1 MKYRHLSHF
10 VNDLQAIGRYSF
22 AKKEAGE
29 ALGVSDIALKRSLQ
43 KLSKKGQITLVKR
56 GFYVVVPPEYQVNG
70 ILPPSWF
77 IHDLM
82 KFIGCP
88 YYVALL
94 SAAAIFGAAHQQPQ
108 VFHVITDRPRRDINI
123 SGLRISFF
131 MKSRMEKT
139 PVIKVKTATGF
150 IDVSSPEATSLD
162 LVRFADRIGG
172 LDRVVTVLQ
181 ELSETIKA
189 RELLEAARYERNLS
203 YIQRLGFLL
212 DSIGKSKL
220 TCMLVRKVNSYHPR
234 FTPLNPKLPRKGYKH
249 NSRWKIIENGLDE
262 GEL

>member
-1 MKYRHLSHF
+1 VKYRHLSLF

-22 AKKEAGE
+22 TKKEAAE
-29 ALGVSDIALKRSLQ
+29 ALGVSDIALKMSLQ

-56 GFYVVVPPEYQVNG
+56 GFYVVVPPEYQASG

-108 VFHVITDRPRRDINI
+108 VFHVITDRPKRDIDV

-131 MKSRMEKT
+131 MKSGIVKT
-139 PVIKVKTATGF
+139 PIVQVKTETGF
-150 IDVSSPEATSLD
+150 MDVSNPGATSID

-189 RELLEAARYERNLS
+189 RELLEAAKCENNLS

-212 DSIGKSKL
+212 DRIGKAKL
-220 TCMLVRKVNSYHPR
+220 TRMLVRWVNSYHPHI
-234 FTPLNPKLPRKGYKH
+234 TPLNPKLPRKGYKH
-249 NSRWKIIENGLDE
+249 NSQWKIIENVLVE